1 MGQGEKESSDYIKRE
16 DMDAKTFKQFQK
28 KIDGADTSDRA
39 LLALLNR
46 LKTTNN
52 PTEIRQVSN
61 ELERVIFMSNT
72 KVEDPWVLLPPRTSI
87 SCRCLHI
94 HDA

>member
-28 KIDGADTSDRA
+28 KIDEADTSDRA

-61 ELERVIFMSNT
+61 ELERVIFH
-72 KVEDPWVLLPPRTSI
+72 KQYEG
-87 SCRCLHI
+87 
-94 HDA
+94 